1 MKGRKWISLAVSAA
15 LCIVPFQTGE
25 KTGSLSIATVS
36 AEDRN
41 DMPSDY
47 ATACDW
53 IWTNRIEREGS
64 MKDWATIYDQIV
76 AGNGTLQYILI
87 WQSYEKITLEQR
99 QKLPQILEDA
109 VNQWTDHLIGYDG
122 WPFQHVNV
130 KIVGYAVLDKSCL
143 LDLQPDEVVYTDTTV
158 PGCGMI

>member
-1 MKGRKWISLAVSAA
+1 MKGRKWIALALSAA

-64 MKDWATIYDQIV
+64 MKDWATIYDQIL
-76 AGNGTLQYILI
+76 AIYSDL
-87 WQSYEKITLEQR
+87 
-99 QKLPQILEDA
+99 
-109 VNQWTDHLIGYDG
+109 
-122 WPFQHVNV
+122 
-130 KIVGYAVLDKSCL
+130 AVL
-143 LDLQPDEVVYTDTTV
+143 
-158 PGCGMI
+158 

>member
-1 MKGRKWISLAVSAA
+1 MNDAVNFAWLEVQHPKNNELGKHWRNAMKGRKWIALALSAA

-64 MKDWATIYDQIV
+64 MKD
-76 AGNGTLQYILI
+76 
-87 WQSYEKITLEQR
+87 
-99 QKLPQILEDA
+99 
-109 VNQWTDHLIGYDG
+109 
-122 WPFQHVNV
+122 
-130 KIVGYAVLDKSCL
+130 
-143 LDLQPDEVVYTDTTV
+143 
-158 PGCGMI
+158 